1 MQELAWDAL
10 LLNEIALAATLLEGY
25 ALPLVAQ
32 PPSHVEE
39 EVPTGDA
46 ADLS

>member
-25 ALPLVAQ
+25 AH

-39 EVPTGDA
+39 DVPNGDV